1 VEFTRRTRL
10 SRRALRTLAEAGALE
25 GFGDSRRDALW
36 AVALPTLHRPVGATR
51 GANPEIAPSPQPFAG
66 KPAPTSSRRG
76 EPYELE
82 LPSTEPSPAFLP
94 LDAFATIAWDYRT
107 THCST
112 RGHPLG
118 PLRAALAAQGLPDA
132 RTVRAAQDGARLRY
146 AGLVLCRQRPA
157 TASGVTFMTLEDET
171 GFVNVVLW
179 QPVFERYPVLARTAA
194 LLGVTGK
201 VQSEEGVV
209 HLIAD
214 RLWQPHL
221 PRRPDAPRSRDFR

>member
-1 VEFTRRTRL
+1 MVI
-10 SRRALRTLAEAGALE
+10 
-25 GFGDSRRDALW
+25 
-36 AVALPTLHRPVGATR
+36 VGAGQNPIR
-51 GANPEIAPSPQPFAG
+51 IPPDRMAHVVVGAAG
-66 KPAPTSSRRG
+66 HEGRRG
-76 EPYELE
+76 GRPAAEREP
-82 LPSTEPSPAFLP
+82 
-94 LDAFATIAWDYRT
+94 
-107 THCST
+107 H
-112 RGHPLG
+112 
-118 PLRAALAAQGLPDA
+118 AAQAKQVEVVDHEGRHQEQQPA
-132 RTVRAAQDGARLRY
+132 RTAQRPDHGRTVVPSLARDGARLRY